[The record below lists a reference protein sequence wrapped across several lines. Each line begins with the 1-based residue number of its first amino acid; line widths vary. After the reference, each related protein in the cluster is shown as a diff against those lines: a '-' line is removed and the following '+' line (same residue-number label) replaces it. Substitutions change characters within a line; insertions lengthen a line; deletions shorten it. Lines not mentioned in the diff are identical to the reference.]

1 MDKLKIKNRYEEALK
16 LKSREQYAK
25 ALKDELSKQEWKDEL
40 DDLSTHM
47 ESIAS
52 EKEYEKFMN
61 KLVDLFDKVYEKIA
75 APGLD
80 KFIEWIKE
88 NSVLSSSRTM
98 RSIVRK
104 LMIFW
109 RLLILCLMIKERN
122 VYLVP

>member
-88 NSVLSSSRTM
+88 NSKNETNADKLGQRRSSVAGLT
-98 RSIVRK
+98 K
-104 LMIFW
+104 IFD
-109 RLLILCLMIKERN
+109 
-122 VYLVP
+122 